1 MRYSNNG
8 RVRVEA
14 TGVRLGAD
22 GDVRLWHGRD
32 KLWPPATPPKIKAVT
47 LDPSVMAGEPTSA
60 ADSRAYNFWNFLAA
74 QRCLEDNLGTVTMS
88 GYKVDRIVGYTVYFS
103 NKLDYSTSKFKVGS
117 IGKLNVHIDKSLY
130 ESGSL
135 YAGKKLRLETTF
147 PFNSESTI
155 YSAGFGPYLLLNCY
169 GTYTLQF
176 GVVVNGKDIQIRQC
190 SKADTGQGGIGG
202 NFGILRDIQ
211 DLAYAKSLSKK
222 FPAPEK
228 FYVVA
233 QLTNTNVADVVV
245 MWHHAYLV
253 WGDGS
258 GLTLEPEGKI
268 TKVHVG

>member
-8 RVRVEA
+8 RVRVET
-14 TGVRLGAD
+14 TGVQRGAD
-22 GDVRLWHGRD
+22 AGAKLWHGRD

-117 IGKLNVHIDKSLY
+117 IGKLNVHIDKTP
-130 ESGSL
+130 
-135 YAGKKLRLETTF
+135 YASTNMNAGEKARLETTF
-147 PFNSESTI
+147 PFNSESEVC
-155 YSAGFGPYLLLNCY
+155 SFGFGPYLLLNCY
-169 GTYTLQF
+169 GTYNLQF
-176 GVVVNGKDIQIRQC
+176 GVVVNGKDIQI
-190 SKADTGQGGIGG
+190 SKFSKTDSGQGAIGG
-202 NFGILRDIQ
+202 NFPALREIQ

-228 FYVVA
+228 FYVIA
-233 QLTNTNVADVVV
+233 QLTNTNVTNGVLISLE
-245 MWHHAYLV
+245 HAHLCLC
-253 WGDGS
+253 GGE
-258 GLTLEPEGKI
+258 LTLEPEGKI